1 MSRILDALRKAEQE
15 KLTQSLS
22 PETLRA
28 EAPLV
33 LGNGDQEHAG
43 PLNGGAKATIKG
55 QAGTRE
61 TTVETLLEAC
71 PRHDWN
77 ANSTP
82 PGEAD
87 SHRDPI
93 VSEVFRSL
101 RSHLSLMR
109 KRQPLQKLLIT
120 SAVPQEGK
128 TFVSAH
134 LAQTFAKQRDSRVLL
149 IDGDL
154 RISALHK
161 VLGVPLAPGLSE
173 YLSGGAELDSVL
185 RRGSPDNFFYIT
197 GGERPANPTELLGN
211 GRFELLMNRLG
222 PAFEWIILDSP
233 PAVPVSDA
241 RLLAQFCD
249 GVLMLVRA
257 GVTPF
262 DLAQKACQ
270 EFPKGQILGVVLNR
284 AAAQPGYGAYHYY
297 GGAS

>member
-1 MSRILDALRKAEQE
+1 
-15 KLTQSLS
+15 
-22 PETLRA
+22 
-28 EAPLV
+28 
-33 LGNGDQEHAG
+33 
-43 PLNGGAKATIKG
+43 
-55 QAGTRE
+55 
-61 TTVETLLEAC
+61 
-71 PRHDWN
+71 
-77 ANSTP
+77 
-82 PGEAD
+82 
-87 SHRDPI
+87 
-93 VSEVFRSL
+93 
-101 RSHLSLMR
+101 MR

-128 TFVSAH
+128 TFVSAN
-134 LAQTFAKQRDSRVLL
+134 LAQTFAKQHDSRVLL

-154 RISALHK
+154 RVSALHK
-161 VLGVPLAPGLSE
+161 ALGVPLAPGLSE
-173 YLSGGAELDSVL
+173 YLSGAAELDSVL
-185 RRGSPDNFFYIT
+185 RRGSPDNFFFIT

-211 GRFELLMNRLG
+211 GRFELLMNRLA
-222 PAFEWIILDSP
+222 PAFDWIVLDSP

>member
-1 MSRILDALRKAEQE
+1 MSRILDALKKAEEE
-15 KLTQSLS
+15 KLTQTSS

-28 EAPLV
+28 DAPLV
-33 LGNGDQEHAG
+33 SGNGDQEHAAT
-43 PLNGGAKATIKG
+43 LNGGAKATFEG
-55 QAGTRE
+55 QVGKRE
-61 TTVETLLEAC
+61 ATVATLLEAC

-77 ANSTP
+77 ADSSHP
-82 PGEAD
+82 READ
-87 SHRDPI
+87 SHRDPL

-128 TFVSAH
+128 TFVAAN
-134 LAQTFAKQRDSRVLL
+134 LAQTFAKQHDSRVLL

-154 RISALHK
+154 RVSALHK

-173 YLSGGAELDSVL
+173 YLSGAAELDSVL
-185 RRGSPDNFFYIT
+185 RRGSPDNFFFIT
-197 GGERPANPTELLGN
+197 GGERPTNPTELLGN

-257 GVTPF
+257 GVTPV

-284 AAAQPGYGAYHYY
+284 AAAQPGYGAYDYY